1 MSIILHFTSH
11 ISRLTSHAGFRKYFF
26 NTGWLF
32 TEKVLRMAVGLFV
45 GVWVARY
52 LGPAQYGLFNYVQA
66 FVGLFSA
73 FATLGLDGI
82 VVRELIKDESK
93 KDVLLGTAFW
103 LKIMGAIVMLI
114 MIAIAVQFTSNDHY
128 TNILVFIIAGSTI
141 FQAFNVIDF
150 YFQAKVLGKFIAM
163 ANSITLLLIS
173 IVKIAL
179 ILYKAPLIA
188 FVWAVAFDN
197 LILALGYIYFY
208 RKVSRHHDQPSI
220 LTSHLSYFTS
230 HIFHLTFNKKIA
242 ISLLKDSW
250 PLILSGLAVMIYM
263 RIDQVMLQE
272 MIGSEA
278 VGQYSA
284 AVRISE
290 AWYFIPMVISN
301 SLFPAIVNAKKQS
314 EELYYARLQRLY
326 DLMVWMSI
334 AIALPMTFLSDWVVN
349 LLYGS
354 AYSQAGSVLMIH
366 IWAGVFVSLGVAS
379 SRWFITE
386 NLQSLSFWRTFY
398 GMVINLILNFILIP
412 KFGVQGAA
420 VATLISQVIAAYI
433 FDFFNYKTRVM
444 FFMKTKSF
452 FLVNFVHLIRSK

>member
-1 MSIILHFTSH
+1 MNYKLPRIYHKLPTIFHKLS
-11 ISRLTSHAGFRKYFF
+11 SHAGFRKYFF

-32 TEKVLRMAVGLFV
+32 AEKVLRMAVGLFV

-52 LGPAQYGLFNYVQA
+52 LGPAQYGLLNYAGA
-66 FVGLFSA
+66 FVGLFSV

-188 FVWAVAFDN
+188 FVWASAFES

-208 RKVSRHHDQPSI
+208 IKVSRHHNQQPTTI
-220 LTSHLSYFTS
+220 RHQL
-230 HIFHLTFNKKIA
+230 FHLTFNKKIA

-250 PLILSGLAVMIYM
+250 PLILSGIAIMIYM

-290 AWYFIPMVISN
+290 AWYFIPMVISS

-326 DLMVWMSI
+326 DLMVWISL

-379 SRWFITE
+379 GRWFITE
-386 NLQSLSFWRTFY
+386 NLQSLSFLRSFY

-452 FLVNFVHLIRSK
+452 FFVHFVHLIRSK